1 MTGCFR
7 EFQIQEEHEA
17 ELSKLQQA
25 LSDVTAQ
32 LQAKADEVN
41 KLTAEVR
48 YAGLCF
54 KILLGVDHM

>member
-1 MTGCFR
+1 MTGCVR

-48 YAGLCF
+48 YVGLCF
-54 KILLGVDHM
+54 KVLSGINHM